1 MHMTTHLIL
10 KAAARG
16 CVAAAGLALACGAQA
31 QNDYPNKPVRIVY
44 PFAAGGGG
52 DLVSRTLA
60 AELARDLKESF
71 IIDNRTGGNGN
82 IGTDIV
88 ARATP
93 PLRAPDVYVEGPER
107 FGFSFYDI
115 GLFLGF
121 SGILLFTVRRFLS
134 QHQTIPV
141 KDPLLHET
149 LHHHVY

>member
-1 MHMTTHLIL
+1 MGKYMFGFSIFWAYIGVSQYLLFWYANLPEEITYYLQRQRPGWLYFTIL
-10 KAAARG
+10 LHSVRFVLPFLLLLPRMAKRTPSYLVK
-16 CVAAAGLALACGAQA
+16 VAYLVLFGAW
-31 QNDYPNKPVRIVY
+31 
-44 PFAAGGGG
+44 
-52 DLVSRTLA
+52 L
-60 AELARDLKESF
+60 
-71 IIDNRTGGNGN
+71 
-82 IGTDIV
+82 
-88 ARATP
+88 
-93 PLRAPDVYVEGPER
+93 DVYWMVMPNFSPER